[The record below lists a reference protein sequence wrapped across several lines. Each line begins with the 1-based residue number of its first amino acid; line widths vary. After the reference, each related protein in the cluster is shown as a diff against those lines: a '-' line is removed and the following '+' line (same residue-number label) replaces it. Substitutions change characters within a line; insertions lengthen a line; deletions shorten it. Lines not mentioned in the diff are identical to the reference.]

1 MVYTWVLCGM
11 LFAAQAVAQND
22 AETYLNDLWRRYKT
36 APALAITV
44 NERETDASGET
55 VDFRRTTIFCSER
68 GGTRILSPTISWVH
82 VNGQTFG
89 DSRNFPGTYLS
100 RLTGSAGSAALKAMD
115 EMFPNDAIPFDARIR
130 LAATWQEAFDHVLKA
145 IGDDG
150 SLTLED
156 GAWGDGAAATLLRAT
171 AADGS
176 YKGVFYFDKA
186 TGLLR
191 GRVEQFGTGE
201 EAKSVASVSEP
212 QIRSRLGQHIRFAT
226 AGRTGFPTYA
236 ALEAD
241 FLERY
246 AMPTTAVLTPAPTPS
261 P

>member
-11 LFAAQAVAQND
+11 LFAAPAVAQSE
-22 AETYLNDLWRRYKT
+22 AEAFLNDLWRRYKT

-44 NERETDASGET
+44 HERETDTRGET
-55 VDFRRTTIFCSER
+55 VDFGRTTIFCSER

-82 VNGQTFG
+82 LNGQTFG
-89 DSRNFPGTYLS
+89 DNRDFPGTYLS

-115 EMFPNDAIPFDARIR
+115 EMFPNDSIPFDARIR
-130 LAATWQEAFDHVLKA
+130 LAATWKEAFAHVLKA

-150 SLTLED
+150 TLTIED
-156 GAWGDGAAATLLRAT
+156 GAWGDGGAATLLRAT

-176 YKGVFYFDKA
+176 YASVFFIDKA

-191 GRVEQFGTGE
+191 GRVEQIGTGD
-201 EAKSVASVSEP
+201 EAKLIASVSEP
-212 QIRSRLGQHIRFAT
+212 QIRARLGQDIRFAT
-226 AGRTGFPTYA
+226 AGRTGFPTYE
-236 ALEAD
+236 ALEQD

-246 AMPTTAVLTPAPTPS
+246 SMPSRAALSPTPS